1 MMRKFKIITLGCKV
15 NQAESELIATRL
27 SGLDWQPADSPGEAD
42 VCVINTCTVTQKAAM
57 QSRQAV
63 RQAIHANPG
72 ACVVVT
78 GCYAA
83 TDPQALMSIQGLDYI
98 IDQRDKP
105 RLQEILAAGGGRKS
119 STTTI
124 IQPLEKTAPEK
135 QAQSLPATGIR
146 TRPFIK
152 IQDGC
157 DAFCS
162 YCIVP
167 YARGRSRSVEFQAA
181 LDSVSL
187 LSAQGFK
194 EAVLTGIHLGHYG
207 KDLEPRRSLLELLQA
222 ILRLPIDMRV
232 RLSSIEPLEL
242 TDEIIDLAAVS
253 DRICRHFHIPL
264 QSGDP
269 QILSRMGRP
278 YSPEAFSDRV
288 AKIHH
293 RLPNAS
299 IGADV
304 LIGFPG
310 ETDAAFENTYQL
322 IERLPLSYLHIFP
335 FSARPGTAACGFPK
349 KVPAEQIKRRCS
361 RLRQLGSRKR
371 LNFHRRFI
379 GLQVQVLTESRRDPK
394 TGLLKGVSSN
404 YLPVLFDGGDG
415 LINHLVDVRI
425 SEADASRLLGIE
437 METQKGSDN
446 GIPAS

>member
-1 MMRKFKIITLGCKV
+1 MRKFKIITLGCKV

-27 SGLDWQPADSPGEAD
+27 SSLDWQPADSPGEAD
-42 VCVINTCTVTQKAAM
+42 VCVINTCAVTQKAAT

-78 GCYAA
+78 GCYAE
-83 TDPQALMSIQGLDYI
+83 TDPQALMRIQGLDYI
-98 IDQRDKP
+98 IDQKDKQ
-105 RLQEILAAGGGRKS
+105 RLPEILAAGGGGK
-119 STTTI
+119 STTSTVLK
-124 IQPLEKTAPEK
+124 PPEK
-135 QAQSLPATGIR
+135 AAQENQARALPVTGFR
-146 TRPFIK
+146 TRPFLK

-167 YARGRSRSVEFQAA
+167 YARGRSRSASFQGV
-181 LDSVSL
+181 LDIVSM

-194 EAVLTGIHLGHYG
+194 EAVLTGIHLGNYG
-207 KDLEPRRSLLELLQA
+207 KDLEPRQNLFALLHA
-222 ILRLPIDMRV
+222 ILKLPIDIRV

-242 TDEIIDLAAVS
+242 SDEIIDLAAGS

-278 YSPEAFSDRV
+278 YSPEDFSDRV

-293 RLPNAS
+293 RLPDAA

-310 ETDAAFENTYQL
+310 ETDAAFENTYTL
-322 IERLPLSYLHIFP
+322 IERLPLSYLHVFP
-335 FSARPGTAACGFPK
+335 FSARPGTAACGFPE
-349 KVPAEQIKRRCS
+349 KVPAEEMKGRCG
-361 RLRQLGSRKR
+361 RMRQLGSRKR
-371 LNFHRRFI
+371 LDFHRRFI
-379 GLQVQVLTESRRDPK
+379 GQQVQVLTESRRDPK

-404 YLPVLFDGGDG
+404 YLPVLFDGGDS
-415 LINHLVDVRI
+415 LIHHLVNVRI
-425 SEADASRLLGIE
+425 SEADAGRLLGME
-437 METQKGSDN
+437 MDAQEG
-446 GIPAS
+446 

>member
-1 MMRKFKIITLGCKV
+1 MKKFRIITLGCRV
-15 NQAESELIATRL
+15 NQAESEAIASRL
-27 SGLDWQPADSPGEAD
+27 AGPDWQPADSPEEAD
-42 VCVINTCTVTQKAAM
+42 LCLINTCTVTRKAAL

-63 RQAIHANPG
+63 RQAIHASPQ
-72 ACVVVT
+72 ACIAVT
-78 GCYAA
+78 GCYAE
-83 TDPQALMSIQGLDYI
+83 TDPQALMRIQGLDYI
-98 IDQRDKP
+98 IEQKDKQRLP
-105 RLQEILAAGGGRKS
+105 EILAAGGGGK
-119 STTTI
+119 STTSTVLK
-124 IQPLEKTAPEK
+124 PPEK
-135 QAQSLPATGIR
+135 AAQENQARALPVTGFR
-146 TRPFIK
+146 TRPFLK

-167 YARGRSRSVEFQAA
+167 YARGRSRSASFQGV
-181 LDSVSL
+181 LDSVSM

-194 EAVLTGIHLGHYG
+194 EAVLTGIHLGNYG
-207 KDLEPRRSLLELLQA
+207 KDLEPRQNLFALLHA
-222 ILRLPIDMRV
+222 ILKLPIDIRV

-242 TDEIIDLAAVS
+242 SDEIIDLAAGS

-293 RLPNAS
+293 RLPDAA

-310 ETDAAFENTYQL
+310 ETDAAFENTYTL
-322 IERLPLSYLHIFP
+322 IERLPLSYLHVFP
-335 FSARPGTAACGFPK
+335 FSARPGTAACGFPE
-349 KVPAEQIKRRCS
+349 KVPAEEMKRRCG
-361 RLRQLGSRKR
+361 RMRQLGSRKR
-371 LNFHRRFI
+371 LDFHRRFI
-379 GLQVQVLTESRRDPK
+379 GQQVQVLTESRRDPK

-415 LINHLVDVRI
+415 LIHHLVNVRI
-425 SEADASRLLGIE
+425 SEADAGRLLGME
-437 METQKGSDN
+437 MDTQEG
-446 GIPAS
+446 